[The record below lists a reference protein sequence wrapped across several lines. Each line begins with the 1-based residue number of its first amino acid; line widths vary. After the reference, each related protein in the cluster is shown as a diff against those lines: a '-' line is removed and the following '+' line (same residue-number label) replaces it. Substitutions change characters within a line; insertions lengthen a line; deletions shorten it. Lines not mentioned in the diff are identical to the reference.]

1 MSRRASDAETVLL
14 QRNDRIFFFFL
25 HNDRQALCPRL
36 KIRGIRGTWYIGFV
50 LLGA

>member
-14 QRNDRIFFFFL
+14 QRNDRIFFFL